1 MRQANLKSL
10 RREFVN
16 PFTRML
22 PVKGWQADVYRMAE
36 KLPPGLE
43 GYQPRW
49 EIVNA
54 VIPAQ
59 QQVQVKVDL
68 MTDFHLLA
76 VLASSSV
83 NNLGGFRA
91 QFFDVLKKI
100 QLTDRG
106 LQQPQIGGNS
116 GAPFF
121 LRDPYR
127 FDLPRSTMLIR
138 LMNMEV
144 AQNTVQLALFGVA
157 APFTGTLSNE

>member
-1 MRQANLKSL
+1 MQQANVKSL

-22 PVKGWQADVYRMAE
+22 PLKGLQADVYRMAE

-54 VIPAQ
+54 VIAAQ

-83 NNLGGFRA
+83 NNLGGYRA
-91 QFFDVLKKI
+91 QFFDVLKKC
-100 QLTDRG
+100 
-106 LQQPQIGGNS
+106 
-116 GAPFF
+116 
-121 LRDPYR
+121 
-127 FDLPRSTMLIR
+127 
-138 LMNMEV
+138 
-144 AQNTVQLALFGVA
+144 
-157 APFTGTLSNE
+157 